1 MTVDAAEIVTLRV
14 VHPFQLRIPQEI
26 IVAPTFRRPPM
37 FLDNSAC
44 ERDETF
50 IPFLLNLGSKFKFR
64 IFRKF
69 FEIQISKKSCSN
81 ADEKWIEAKEE
92 EKEEEK
98 RIYFFFFF
106 LLLKLIQTHT
116 CYLNFQLA
124 WGNEA
129 GIRP

>member
-81 ADEKWIEAKEE
+81 ESRRKK
-92 EKEEEK
+92 KKKKK
-98 RIYFFFFF
+98 RREYIFFFFF
-106 LLLKLIQTHT
+106 FTTEINTNTHV
-116 CYLNFQLA
+116 LS
-124 WGNEA
+124 
-129 GIRP
+129 